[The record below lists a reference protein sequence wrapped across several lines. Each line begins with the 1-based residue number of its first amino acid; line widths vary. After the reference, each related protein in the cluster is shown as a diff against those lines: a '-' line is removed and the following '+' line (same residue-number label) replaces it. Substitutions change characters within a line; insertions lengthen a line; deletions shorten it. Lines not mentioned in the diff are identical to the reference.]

1 MSEEVLDQER
11 IIDPADVP
19 MRPTAMRYGGMV
31 ALALIVII
39 LIFTLTG
46 FSDPEDATKT
56 GNKIQQFIGYAGI
69 LVAIVLAIK
78 HHRDNELGGYI
89 KYDRGLGMGTLVGL
103 VMGVITAI
111 WTLIN
116 MYVIDPELQDKIKYR
131 IIKEAIANGATE
143 EAMQQRAGMI
153 DFISSPAF
161 LSIASLIGAVLV
173 AFIMSLVVA
182 AIMKKDPPGNV

>member
-31 ALALIVII
+31 ALALIVIG

-46 FSDPEDATKT
+46 FSDPADPQAS

-89 KYDRGLGMGTLVGL
+89 KYGRGLGMGTLVGL
-103 VMGVITAI
+103 VMGVITAV
-111 WTLIN
+111 WMLIY
-116 MYVIDPELQDKIKYR
+116 MYVIDPELQDKIK
-131 IIKEAIANGATE
+131 EMAMEQAIANGATE
-143 EAMQQRAGMI
+143 EAMEQGAGMM
-153 DFISSPAF
+153 DFFTSPAF
-161 LSIASLIGAVLV
+161 MSIASLLGTVLV
-173 AFIMSLVVA
+173 AFIMSLVVS